1 MISPCFLYCLSSA
14 LATVKETVK
23 TLRPEFKYAGFD
35 SISSM
40 RMPSARTVE
49 TKSGR
54 SDLFLSSRWTSKWF
68 ERSFRCVSS
77 AGRPDMLHSSAK
89 NSTSASV

>member
-35 SISSM
+35 
-40 RMPSARTVE
+40 
-49 TKSGR
+49 
-54 SDLFLSSRWTSKWF
+54 
-68 ERSFRCVSS
+68 
-77 AGRPDMLHSSAK
+77 
-89 NSTSASV
+89 